1 MFVDYRGSLLGI
13 IGWQWKSL
21 LVLCAFSAAATWLG
35 MWSGFK
41 LPALPLAVVGGAV
54 GIFVSFRTN
63 SAYQRWWEG
72 RQLWGRLINN
82 SRLWATQV
90 LTLVEGADAE
100 RRRMVLRQV
109 LYTHVLRCLL
119 RNQKPADDVAVRR
132 FLGDDAAALDCNN
145 PTHWLLHKQSEE
157 LAALSRDGKIDGHR
171 LQLLGGT
178 VGQLLD
184 VQGGCER
191 IKKTP
196 FPRGYGFISERLVYA
211 LAFLMPLGLHGD
223 VKWISVPLT
232 VLVCAAFVLIG
243 EVGRVLEDPF
253 TMFWP
258 ALPLSA
264 LSTTIE
270 IDLRQRLGDTD
281 VPAPAVQDKKGIL
294 M

>member
-13 IGWQWKSL
+13 VGWQWRSL
-21 LVLCAFSAAATWLG
+21 LLLCAFSAASALVALRT
-35 MWSGFK
+35 GFK

-72 RQLWGRLINN
+72 RQLWGRLVNN
-82 SRLWATQV
+82 SRLWASQA
-90 LTLVEGADAE
+90 LTLIDGPGDEP
-100 RRRMVLRQV
+100 RRLVLRQV
-109 LYTHVLRCLL
+109 LYVHVLRCLL
-119 RNQKPADDVAVRR
+119 RAQKPGDDVEVRR
-132 FLGDDAAALDCNN
+132 FLGDDAGALDARN
-145 PTHWLLHKQSEE
+145 PTHWLLHRQSEE
-157 LAALSRDGKIDGHR
+157 IAALFRAGRLDGFR
-171 LQLLGGT
+171 LQLLGNT
-178 VGQLLD
+178 IGQLLD

-211 LAFLMPLGLHGD
+211 LAFLLPLGLQHE
-223 VKWISVPLT
+223 VSWFSIPLT

-253 TMFWP
+253 TLFWP

-270 IDLRQRLGDTD
+270 IDLRQRLGETEL
-281 VPAPAVQDKKGIL
+281 PPTPQQDKRGIL

>member
-21 LVLCAFSAAATWLG
+21 LFLCAAAAGATWLG
-35 MWSGFK
+35 LYSGFK

-63 SAYQRWWEG
+63 AAYQRWWEG

-82 SRLWATQV
+82 SRLWASQA
-90 LTLVEGADAE
+90 LTLVDGDDEA
-100 RRRMVLRQV
+100 RRRLVTRQV
-109 LYTHVLRCLL
+109 LYAHVLRCLL
-119 RNQKPADDVAVRR
+119 RNQKPGDDVEVRR
-132 FLGDDAAALDCNN
+132 FLGDDGAALDAVNA
-145 PTHWLLHKQSEE
+145 THALLHRQSEDV
-157 LAALSRDGKIDGHR
+157 AALFRAGRLDGLR
-171 LQLLGGT
+171 LTLLANT
-178 VGQLLD
+178 IGQLLD

-211 LAFLMPLGLHGD
+211 IAFLLPLGLHAD
-223 VKWISVPLT
+223 VHWWTVPLT
-232 VLVCAAFVLIG
+232 VLVCSSFLLIG

-253 TMFWP
+253 TLFWP

-264 LSTTIE
+264 MSTTIE
-270 IDLRQRLGDTD
+270 IDLRQRLGETD
-281 VPAPAVQDKKGIL
+281 VPAVPKQDKRGIL